1 MGHRSTFIARALA
14 AAIVIVAADVH
25 AVALNPRGVGQVLIY
40 PYYTVNKNQDTL
52 VSIVN
57 ATQWSKV
64 VAAVVREGM
73 NGRPVL
79 FFRLFLSPNDVWT
92 ARISAAGEDGGAFL
106 VTRDASCTSPPLAAE
121 GTPFWSETYA
131 GPAYPPDGGP
141 TGIERTREGMIE
153 FIELARV
160 ERFSGLDQTIVHDQT
175 GTPGEG
181 VPDCDPEILV
191 ESGVSDL
198 ITPTGG
204 LFGSASI
211 VNVGE
216 GTFFAYNADALA
228 DFSDAVLPGED
239 YMPPRPPD
247 EYLAMANSADSPAGG
262 ASATL
267 VDDDGR
273 MLTLRYTSGIDAVS
287 AVFMADAVYNDVL
300 TAAGLG
306 ANTDWILTF
315 PTRGFYVDSRHG
327 GGAVAL
333 SPFAEAA
340 VAARSDVT
348 VYPFAYDQEEGHLP
362 CFTCEISPPPP
373 NTPTLLSWQVNALS
387 FRDITRGDAPS
398 NVLGSRLATSF
409 EPYGDAGWVHIN
421 LAGGDGGH
429 ALPPDASGTTLY
441 GLPVTGF
448 MVYNIIN
455 ANAAPERLAN
465 YGGVF
470 PHRATVEH
478 AQVPAHAGD

>member
-1 MGHRSTFIARALA
+1 MARTSCVVLAMIAALL
-14 AAIVIVAADVH
+14 H
-25 AVALNPRGVGQVLIY
+25 ATASGAVSLNPRGLGEVLVY
-40 PYYTVNKNQDTL
+40 PYYTVQKNQDTL
-52 VSIVN
+52 VSIGN
-57 ATQWSKV
+57 STQWSKV
-64 VAAVVREGM
+64 VAVVVREGM

-79 FFRLFLSPNDVWT
+79 YFTLYLSPHDVWT
-92 ARISAAGEDGGAFL
+92 ARISATGEDGGAFL
-106 VTRDASCTSPPLAAE
+106 VTQDASCTSPALALG

-160 ERFSGLDQTIVHDQT
+160 APFSALDQTIVHGQT

-181 VPDCDPEILV
+181 VPDCDPQVFV
-191 ESGVSDL
+191 ESGYSDL
-198 ITPTGG
+198 IVPDGG

-216 GTFFAYNADALA
+216 GTFFAYNADALV
-228 DFSDAVLPGED
+228 DFSDMVLPGED

-247 EYLAMANSADSPAGG
+247 EYMTMANSADSPAGG

-273 MLTLRYTSGIDAVS
+273 MLALRYTSGIDAVS
-287 AVFMADAVYNDVL
+287 AVFMADAVYNEVL

-306 ANTDWILTF
+306 ASTDWILTF
-315 PTRGFYVDSRHG
+315 PTRAFYVDARHG
-327 GGAVAL
+327 GVAAAWP
-333 SPFAEAA
+333 PFAEPV
-340 VAARSDVT
+340 VAARSDVA
-348 VYPFAYDQEEGHLP
+348 VYPFGYDQEEGFRP
-362 CFTCEISPPPP
+362 CLECEISPPPP
-373 NTPTLLSWQVNALS
+373 QTPTLLSWQVNALS

-398 NVLGSRLATSF
+398 NVLGSRLTTSF

-429 ALPPDASGTTLY
+429 ALPPDASGTVLH

-455 ANAAPERLAN
+455 ANAAPGRLAN

-478 AQVPAHAGD
+478 SQVPAHAGD